1 VRAVRNNQPTTVEV
15 RSVLARVAFPDGEKG
30 RVHLFQL
37 YDPRTHLFW
46 WHYWTLHSTQPDS
59 DVEKQN
65 KAFLDSYYVFI
76 ENDRV
81 LGFNSGSVLVSTE
94 RYADFETAQAHVASV
109 LESARGGIYAGRY
122 VLPLQAFDTSGI
134 PPFFYS
140 QCGSGDVARMKQVAG
155 QAPVFHV
162 NRMNADGQWRLNI
175 SAANGHSVALFIR
188 DNYETVG
195 VQFSP
200 QLDPGVVEKVIREK
214 PIATQRMGQTVHLEL
229 RELLIRYRSVG
240 CAGLVKQRFVLIFDP
255 STHLAL
261 WTTLGIDEQF
271 DRTIVETKDRI
282 LAVHAI
288 MPGILITESREHYA
302 NWDEFQSHVLHLYWQ
317 DNLKSRWVVDLR
329 GHLPARFLQEPANG
343 HPKASAP
350 QVLRTNAG
358 WRLVTTGAGG
368 QTAVVEL
375 DRGYGV
381 VRATVQRR

>member
-1 VRAVRNNQPTTVEV
+1 
-15 RSVLARVAFPDGEKG
+15 
-30 RVHLFQL
+30 
-37 YDPRTHLFW
+37 
-46 WHYWTLHSTQPDS
+46 
-59 DVEKQN
+59 
-65 KAFLDSYYVFI
+65 
-76 ENDRV
+76 
-81 LGFNSGSVLVSTE
+81 
-94 RYADFETAQAHVASV
+94 
-109 LESARGGIYAGRY
+109 
-122 VLPLQAFDTSGI
+122 
-134 PPFFYS
+134 
-140 QCGSGDVARMKQVAG
+140 
-155 QAPVFHV
+155 
-162 NRMNADGQWRLNI
+162 
-175 SAANGHSVALFIR
+175 
-188 DNYETVG
+188 
-195 VQFSP
+195 
-200 QLDPGVVEKVIREK
+200 
-214 PIATQRMGQTVHLEL
+214 MGQTVHLEL

-302 NWDEFQSHVLHLYWQ
+302 NWDEFQS
-317 DNLKSRWVVDLR
+317 
-329 GHLPARFLQEPANG
+329 RFLQEPANG